1 MNFNEIVQN
10 TGMFVWVIIA
20 LLAIWWIGS
29 VPVFIKNMLEKKGKP
44 VPGILEDHIVIVE
57 IVWIAALLFAA
68 WKLGI

>member
-20 LLAIWWIGS
+20 LVAIWWIGGI
-29 VPVFIKNMLEKKGKP
+29 PVFIKNMLEKKGKP

-57 IVWIAALLFAA
+57 IVWIAALLFIAG
-68 WKLGI
+68 KIGI

>member
-20 LLAIWWIGS
+20 LVAIWWIGS

-57 IVWIAALLFAA
+57 IVWIAILLFVA
-68 WKLGI
+68 WKIGI